1 MSVGSLATVRMAH
14 DIARQ
19 FPHLTR
25 EEAALTVSTHIKKFW
40 EPRMLTQ
47 FVRQVRDSQ
56 DELDPV
62 VVAAAALLSEDEY
75 DRAEV
80 AEPSGG

>member
-19 FPHLTR
+19 FPNLTQ
-25 EEAALTVSTHIKKFW
+25 EEAARTVSTHLKKFW

-47 FVRQVRDSQ
+47 FVQQVHDST

-62 VVAAAALLSEDEY
+62 VVAAAALLTEGEY